1 MSEAK
6 RKWMLEAALRSV
18 NTSRG
23 GTARQWAEYLSALYD
38 EIIAQTPEVVDVP
51 NCETL
56 EVTAC
61 VGS

>member
-6 RKWMLEAALRSV
+6 RKWMLEAALRTV
-18 NTSRG
+18 NTGG
-23 GTARQWAEYLSALYD
+23 GTAEQWAKYLSALYD
-38 EIIAQTPEVVDVP
+38 AIIAQTPEVVDVP
-51 NCETL
+51 DCETL